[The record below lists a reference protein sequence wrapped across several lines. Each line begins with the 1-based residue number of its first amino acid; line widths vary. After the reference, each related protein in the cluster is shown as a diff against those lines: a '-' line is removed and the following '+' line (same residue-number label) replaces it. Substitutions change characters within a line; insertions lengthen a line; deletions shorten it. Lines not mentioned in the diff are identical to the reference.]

1 MSSISLYIPYV
12 FKNINRHKI
21 IFTFNLLKLGGIER
35 VDLIPHPHH
44 PHGQQA
50 FVHMYDFNDQKHP
63 QFRKRL
69 NKGEIIK
76 IVYDDPWYWKVSKS
90 RSPKPPAKI
99 PRWPHIIY
107 NRSLIMSP
115 IGPFHPTNKFPDQ
128 GCGVLDPVFK
138 KGAQELKDW
147 GPAEFTIGRH

>member
-21 IFTFNLLKLGGIER
+21 VFTFNLLKLGGIER

-44 PHGQQA
+44 PHSQRA
-50 FVHMYDFNDQKHP
+50 FVHMYDFNDKKYPH
-63 QFRKRL
+63 FRNRL

-76 IVYDDPWYWKVSKS
+76 IVYDDPWFWKVSKS
-90 RSPKPPAKI
+90 RSPKPPPKI
-99 PRWPHIIY
+99 PRWPHIIFEPKG
-107 NRSLIMSP
+107 ISP
-115 IGPFHPTNKFPDQ
+115 LAPFHPTNKFPDQ
-128 GCGVLDPVFK
+128 GCGVLDPIFH
-138 KGAQELKDW
+138 KGKQELKDW